1 MGTLVDKEIL
11 IRIQK
16 GEIDY
21 FTFIVKKY
29 TQQIFN
35 YVLKKLGQRDEAE
48 DVVQNSFLKFY
59 KAIGRFDVDR
69 PILPYLFQITKNEIK
84 MYWRSKKKLLPLDE
98 ALVSYIEE
106 DSFDQEVLL
115 KKLEVLSGE
124 QKKALT
130 LASEGYSYKEISRQ
144 LQRPLNTVRTIIR
157 RARLQIMKVRKDE

>member
-1 MGTLVDKEIL
+1 MGTLSDKEIVL
-11 IRIQK
+11 RIQK

-21 FTFIVKKY
+21 FSFIVKKY

-59 KAIGRFDVDR
+59 RAIARFDVDR
-69 PILPYLFQITKNEIK
+69 PIVPYLFQIAKNEIK

-130 LASEGYSYKEISRQ
+130 LVSEGYSYKEISKE

-157 RARLQIMKVRKDE
+157 RARLQIMKVREDE

>member
-130 LASEGYSYKEISRQ
+130 LVSEGYSYKEISRQ

-157 RARLQIMKVRKDE
+157 RARLQIMKVREDE

>member
-1 MGTLVDKEIL
+1 MGTLQDKEIL

-21 FTFIVKKY
+21 FSFIVKKY

-59 KAIGRFDVDR
+59 RAIARFDVER
-69 PILPYLFQITKNEIK
+69 PIVPYLFQIAKNEIK

-130 LASEGYSYKEISRQ
+130 LVSEGYSYKEISKE

-157 RARLQIMKVRKDE
+157 RARLQIMKVREDE